1 MATSEPIDPDLI
13 EKCEDRAYIFEE
25 RLFFFIPLIY
35 GIPTVYLH
43 MNIVVVIIMKRNDA
57 SLKPA
62 FFRIYTAYSI
72 TMVVMWCFDMLSTRF
87 IGTGYLCT
95 ELLNLWGKRSY
106 ALSGVQF
113 VMTFSRHAQFY
124 AATVLSINRM
134 TAVVYPTSYKQIW
147 EKRWKTFMLLTF
159 LLPLCSTWYLLPTK
173 SFLTPYTLGGL
184 TIKYVKI
191 LPNLLC
197 SITFTTM
204 VVISICALIILF
216 TTILTYFKFLSYT
229 SNVRRW
235 SKVDKNLMIVGT
247 TSSLTTFLL
256 AIAEIPLYLLINYS
270 MMSRTHFFIAICVK
284 QIVIDLTFLF
294 SGWSILLLSS
304 AVRTSIVGVYIGLK
318 DAMRAKLVVAAGN
331 VSSGTKNNHKSQRYL
346 GTGVRVEMPQLHT
359 RSPAK
364 IHPPEDKAGWK

>member
-1 MATSEPIDPDLI
+1 
-13 EKCEDRAYIFEE
+13 
-25 RLFFFIPLIY
+25 
-35 GIPTVYLH
+35 

-62 FFRIYTAYSI
+62 FFKIYTAYSI

-134 TAVVYPTSYKQIW
+134 TAVVYPTSYKQ
-147 EKRWKTFMLLTF
+147 
-159 LLPLCSTWYLLPTK
+159 
-173 SFLTPYTLGGL
+173 
-184 TIKYVKI
+184 
-191 LPNLLC
+191 C

-229 SNVRRW
+229 SSVRRW

-270 MMSRTHFFIAICVK
+270 VMSRTHFFIAICVK

-304 AVRTSIVGVYIGLK
+304 AVRRSVVGVYIGLK
-318 DAMRAKLVVAAGN
+318 DAMRAKLVVAAGS

-359 RSPAK
+359 RSPEK